1 MGEKLDL
8 NTGITRETAVGLLL
22 KYNKEKFHIQHA
34 VTVENVMKDYA
45 EKLGYADEA
54 AEWGIVGLLHD
65 VDFEKYPEQHC
76 IKAPELLREVNA
88 SDGLIHA
95 VCSHGYGI
103 TVDIKPEHEMERV
116 LFACDELTGLIGA
129 AALMRPSKS
138 VSDMELK
145 SLKKKFKD
153 KKFAAGC
160 SREIISKG
168 AEMLGWELDKLL
180 GDTLE
185 IMRSAEKAI
194 ANDYKELTGEEL

>member
-34 VTVENVMKDYA
+34 VTVENVMKGFA
-45 EKLGYADEA
+45 ERLGYAEEA

-88 SDGLIHA
+88 SDELIHA

-103 TVDIKPEHEMERV
+103 TVDIKPEHEMEKV

-160 SREIISKG
+160 SREIIAKG

>member
-88 SDGLIHA
+88 SDELIHA

-103 TVDIKPEHEMERV
+103 TVEIKPEHEMERV

-160 SREIISKG
+160 SREIISNG